1 MTDENQNAL
10 AANDDLVAGEAEVKT
25 DEAIEKAEQAD
36 DQGLSEEELA
46 AKAAAEE
53 ERQAKK
59 RERRQRARKERREKA
74 AAYDQIKSAAA
85 GVEPKEADFEDYN
98 EFVAAKA
105 VYTYRKA
112 DGEAK
117 AEAAKAEAEAAAE
130 ADNSVID
137 EDWREEVQRAKA
149 RMPDFEQVAFSA
161 PISDAVADLV
171 MSSDM
176 AADVAYH
183 LGKNHDEARRIS
195 QLSQVDAA
203 RELGRLEAKL
213 STPPPKPKTTKAP
226 PPIEPVQGG
235 AGNVDPAKMDFAT
248 YEAWRN
254 AG

>member
-10 AANDDLVAGEAEVKT
+10 AANDDLVANQAEEIT
-25 DEAIEKAEQAD
+25 NESTEQAKQAE

-46 AKAAAEE
+46 AQQAAEE

-59 RERRQRARKERREKA
+59 RERRANARKKRREKA

-85 GVEPKEADFEDYN
+85 GVEPKEADFDDYN
-98 EFVAAKA
+98 EYVAAKA

-112 DGEAK
+112 DSEAK

-130 ADNSVID
+130 ADRSVVN
-137 EDWREEVQRAKA
+137 EDWREEVERAKA
-149 RMPDFEQVAFSA
+149 RLPDFEQVAFSA

-176 AADVAYH
+176 STDVAYH
-183 LGKNHDEARRIS
+183 LGENHAEAR
-195 QLSQVDAA
+195 QLAQLVQVDAA

-213 STPPPKPKTTKAP
+213 SMPGPQPKTTKA
-226 PPIEPVQGG
+226 
-235 AGNVDPAKMDFAT
+235 A
-248 YEAWRN
+248 
-254 AG
+254 